1 MDKIVIYD
9 TETTNSTIWGSIIEV
24 GAVVVD
30 KNLREIGKLNIRGRM
45 PEGEV
50 PSAKALLVNSTSIDL
65 LTKGNYSHYDFLGA
79 VENFFSKCAP
89 AMFMGWSNLN
99 FDRRMFHFNFFKGNR
114 YPYAT
119 HSSPNS
125 EHDGLHI
132 ARAAQ
137 TLNSET
143 LKTEL
148 TEAGNPSL
156 ALESL
161 SRMQGFDTSASHTAY
176 VDAQNSLKVLRI
188 IKDKHKENWE
198 TFLKTSTKTSVETF
212 LKNEGIYS
220 IFENVK
226 GRNMMYLTSTL
237 HPNHC
242 FHPSYAS
249 WGYVWDLR
257 RDPEPLLNL
266 SVNQLRDI
274 LKKYSPKATRVLKT
288 NKAPVILDKEFA
300 LKQKPYSD
308 LDLETIKKRAQMV
321 RNNENFCKN
330 IQIINRE
337 AAEEKEQ
344 TKTQEDLLPE
354 EKLYVPKNAA
364 WEWDKITMTAG
375 NSHYEIKLSQ
385 QPDKIW
391 YFYAPHWKIIN
402 DTPEGTITRK
412 QSEEIKLDIP
422 YYSQLD
428 NYRDAN
434 RTCFSSSCAMLLSGL
449 KKDAISNDDDY
460 IETVFEIGDTTE
472 AWVQLRAL
480 EHYGVKAAFRQDGCW
495 EDVEELLGKGIP
507 VPLGILHLG
516 DVSNPVGG
524 GHWIVAVGLS
534 SDKKKILV
542 HDPFGDLDLIS
553 GRYLSDN
560 GKYLWYSKENLGPRW
575 MVEAGYSSGWYIKA
589 ES

>member
-1 MDKIVIYD
+1 
-9 TETTNSTIWGSIIEV
+9 
-24 GAVVVD
+24 
-30 KNLREIGKLNIRGRM
+30 M

-188 IKDKHKENWE
+188 IKEKHKENWE

-274 LKKYSPKATRVLKT
+274 FKKYSPKPLRVLKT
-288 NKAPVILDKEFA
+288 NKAPVILDKDFA
-300 LKQKPYSD
+300 LKQKPYLD
-308 LDLETIKKRAQMV
+308 LDLETIKRRAQMI

-354 EKLYVPKNAA
+354 ETLYEKFIPNKDTALFKTWHSSSWEDKLKLLDKFQDKRCSWFGQKIIYQEAPQILPPDLYKNIKSEIARRILSKNKEKWQTVNMA
-364 WEWDKITMTAG
+364 YNEIDYLRDQADKRDDKNELNKLDEINDFIM
-375 NSHYEIKLSQ
+375 SIEKKYEI
-385 QPDKIW
+385 
-391 YFYAPHWKIIN
+391 A
-402 DTPEGTITRK
+402 
-412 QSEEIKLDIP
+412 
-422 YYSQLD
+422 
-428 NYRDAN
+428 
-434 RTCFSSSCAMLLSGL
+434 
-449 KKDAISNDDDY
+449 
-460 IETVFEIGDTTE
+460 
-472 AWVQLRAL
+472 
-480 EHYGVKAAFRQDGCW
+480 
-495 EDVEELLGKGIP
+495 
-507 VPLGILHLG
+507 
-516 DVSNPVGG
+516 
-524 GHWIVAVGLS
+524 
-534 SDKKKILV
+534 
-542 HDPFGDLDLIS
+542 
-553 GRYLSDN
+553 
-560 GKYLWYSKENLGPRW
+560 
-575 MVEAGYSSGWYIKA
+575 
-589 ES
+589 

>member
-30 KNLREIGKLNIRGRM
+30 KNLKEIGKLNIRGRM

-99 FDRRMFHFNFFKGNR
+99 FDSRMFHFNFFKGNR

-161 SRMQGFDTSASHTAY
+161 SRMQGFATSASHTAY

-188 IKDKHKENWE
+188 IKEKHKENWQ
-198 TFLKTSTKTSVETF
+198 TFLKTSTKSGVETI
-212 LKNEGIYS
+212 LKSDGVYS

-226 GRNMMYLTSTL
+226 GRNMMYLVSTL
-237 HPNHC
+237 HPNQC

-249 WGYVWDLR
+249 WGYLWDLR
-257 RDPEPLLNL
+257 RDPEPLLDL
-266 SVNQLRDI
+266 SVDQLRDT
-274 LKKYSPKATRVLKT
+274 LKKFSPKALRVLKT
-288 NKAPVILDKEFA
+288 NKAPVVLDKEFA
-300 LKQKPYSD
+300 LKQKPYTE
-308 LDLETIKKRAQMV
+308 LDLETLKKRAQLV

-354 EKLYVPKNAA
+354 ETLYEKFIPNKDTALFKTWHSSSWEDKLRLLDKFQDKRSSWFGQKIIYQEAPQILPPDLYKNIKSEIARRILSKNKEKWQTVNMA
-364 WEWDKITMTAG
+364 YNEIDYLRDQADKRDDKIELNKLDEINDFIM
-375 NSHYEIKLSQ
+375 SIEKKYEI
-385 QPDKIW
+385 
-391 YFYAPHWKIIN
+391 A
-402 DTPEGTITRK
+402 
-412 QSEEIKLDIP
+412 
-422 YYSQLD
+422 
-428 NYRDAN
+428 
-434 RTCFSSSCAMLLSGL
+434 
-449 KKDAISNDDDY
+449 
-460 IETVFEIGDTTE
+460 
-472 AWVQLRAL
+472 
-480 EHYGVKAAFRQDGCW
+480 
-495 EDVEELLGKGIP
+495 
-507 VPLGILHLG
+507 
-516 DVSNPVGG
+516 
-524 GHWIVAVGLS
+524 
-534 SDKKKILV
+534 
-542 HDPFGDLDLIS
+542 
-553 GRYLSDN
+553 
-560 GKYLWYSKENLGPRW
+560 
-575 MVEAGYSSGWYIKA
+575 
-589 ES
+589 

>member
-30 KNLREIGKLNIRGRM
+30 KDLKEIGKLNIRGRM

-137 TLNSET
+137 TINSET

-161 SRMQGFDTSASHTAY
+161 SRIQGFDTSASHTAY

-188 IKDKHKENWE
+188 IKDKHRENWE
-198 TFLKTSTKTSVETF
+198 TFLKTSTKASVETF
-212 LKNEGIYS
+212 LKSEGIYS

-266 SVNQLRDI
+266 PVNQLRDV
-274 LKKYSPKATRVLKT
+274 LKKYSPKALRVLKT
-288 NKAPVILDKEFA
+288 NKAPVILDKDFA

-308 LDLETIKKRAQMV
+308 LDLETIEKREQMV
-321 RNNENFCKN
+321 RTSENFCKN

-337 AAEEKEQ
+337 TAEEKEQ

-354 EKLYVPKNAA
+354 ETLYEKFIPNKDTALFKTWHGSSWEDKLRLLDKFTDKRCSWFGQKIIYQEAPQILPPDLYKNIKSEIARRILSKNKEKWQTVNMA
-364 WEWDKITMTAG
+364 YNEIDYLRDQADKRDDKIELKKLDEINDFIM
-375 NSHYEIKLSQ
+375 SIEKKYEI
-385 QPDKIW
+385 
-391 YFYAPHWKIIN
+391 A
-402 DTPEGTITRK
+402 
-412 QSEEIKLDIP
+412 
-422 YYSQLD
+422 
-428 NYRDAN
+428 
-434 RTCFSSSCAMLLSGL
+434 
-449 KKDAISNDDDY
+449 
-460 IETVFEIGDTTE
+460 
-472 AWVQLRAL
+472 
-480 EHYGVKAAFRQDGCW
+480 
-495 EDVEELLGKGIP
+495 
-507 VPLGILHLG
+507 
-516 DVSNPVGG
+516 
-524 GHWIVAVGLS
+524 
-534 SDKKKILV
+534 
-542 HDPFGDLDLIS
+542 
-553 GRYLSDN
+553 
-560 GKYLWYSKENLGPRW
+560 
-575 MVEAGYSSGWYIKA
+575 
-589 ES
+589 

>member
-30 KNLREIGKLNIRGRM
+30 KNLKEIGKLNIRGRM

-50 PSAKALLVNSTSIDL
+50 PSAKALLVNSTSIEL

-137 TLNSET
+137 TLNSKT

-188 IKDKHKENWE
+188 IKAKHKENWE

-266 SVNQLRDI
+266 PINQLRDI
-274 LKKYSPKATRVLKT
+274 LKKYSPKALRVLKT

-300 LKQKPYSD
+300 LKQKPYLD

-321 RNNENFCKN
+321 RNSENFCKN

-337 AAEEKEQ
+337 IKQIKE
-344 TKTQEDLLPE
+344 
-354 EKLYVPKNAA
+354 
-364 WEWDKITMTAG
+364 M
-375 NSHYEIKLSQ
+375 IKL
-385 QPDKIW
+385 
-391 YFYAPHWKIIN
+391 N
-402 DTPEGTITRK
+402 
-412 QSEEIKLDIP
+412 
-422 YYSQLD
+422 
-428 NYRDAN
+428 
-434 RTCFSSSCAMLLSGL
+434 
-449 KKDAISNDDDY
+449 
-460 IETVFEIGDTTE
+460 
-472 AWVQLRAL
+472 
-480 EHYGVKAAFRQDGCW
+480 
-495 EDVEELLGKGIP
+495 
-507 VPLGILHLG
+507 
-516 DVSNPVGG
+516 
-524 GHWIVAVGLS
+524 
-534 SDKKKILV
+534 
-542 HDPFGDLDLIS
+542 
-553 GRYLSDN
+553 
-560 GKYLWYSKENLGPRW
+560 
-575 MVEAGYSSGWYIKA
+575 
-589 ES
+589 

>member
-30 KNLREIGKLNIRGRM
+30 KNLKEIGKLNIRGRM

-188 IKDKHKENWE
+188 IKEKHKENWQ
-198 TFLKTSTKTSVETF
+198 TFLKTSTKSSVETI
-212 LKNEGIYS
+212 LKSDGVYS

-226 GRNMMYLTSTL
+226 GRNMMYLVSTL
-237 HPNHC
+237 HPNQC

-249 WGYVWDLR
+249 WGYLWDLR
-257 RDPEPLLNL
+257 RDPEPLLDL
-266 SVNQLRDI
+266 SVDQLRDT
-274 LKKYSPKATRVLKT
+274 LKKFSPKALRVLRT
-288 NKAPVILDKEFA
+288 NKAPVVLDKEFA
-300 LKQKPYSD
+300 LKQKPYTE
-308 LDLETIKKRAQMV
+308 LDLETLKKRAQLV

-344 TKTQEDLLPE
+344 LTTQEDLLPE
-354 EKLYVPKNAA
+354 ETKKKKFIPNKDTALFKTWHSSSWEDKLRLLDKFQDKRCCWFGQKIIYQEAPQILPPDLYKNIKSEIARRILSKNKEKWQTVNMA
-364 WEWDKITMTAG
+364 YTEIDYLRDQASNRDDENELKKLDEINAFIM
-375 NSHYEIKLSQ
+375 SIEKKYEI
-385 QPDKIW
+385 
-391 YFYAPHWKIIN
+391 A
-402 DTPEGTITRK
+402 
-412 QSEEIKLDIP
+412 
-422 YYSQLD
+422 
-428 NYRDAN
+428 
-434 RTCFSSSCAMLLSGL
+434 
-449 KKDAISNDDDY
+449 
-460 IETVFEIGDTTE
+460 
-472 AWVQLRAL
+472 
-480 EHYGVKAAFRQDGCW
+480 
-495 EDVEELLGKGIP
+495 
-507 VPLGILHLG
+507 
-516 DVSNPVGG
+516 
-524 GHWIVAVGLS
+524 
-534 SDKKKILV
+534 
-542 HDPFGDLDLIS
+542 
-553 GRYLSDN
+553 
-560 GKYLWYSKENLGPRW
+560 
-575 MVEAGYSSGWYIKA
+575 
-589 ES
+589 

>member
-30 KNLREIGKLNIRGRM
+30 KNLKEIGKLNIRGRM

-148 TEAGNPSL
+148 TDAGNPSL

-188 IKDKHKENWE
+188 IKDKHKENWQ
-198 TFLKTSTKTSVETF
+198 TFLKTSTKPSVETI
-212 LKNEGIYS
+212 LKNDGIYS

-226 GRNMMYLTSTL
+226 GRNMMYLVSTL
-237 HPNHC
+237 HPNQC

-249 WGYVWDLR
+249 WGYLWDCR

-266 SVNQLRDI
+266 PINQLRDV
-274 LKKYSPKATRVLKT
+274 LKKMSPKALRVLKT
-288 NKAPVILDKEFA
+288 NKAPIVLDKDFA

-308 LDLETIKKRAQMV
+308 LDLETIKKRAFLV
-321 RNNENFCKN
+321 RNNEQFCKN
-330 IQIINRE
+330 IQTINRE

-354 EKLYVPKNAA
+354 ETLYEKFIPNKDTALFKTWHSSSWEDKLRMLDKFQDKRCSWFGQKIIYQEAPQILPPDLYKNIKSEIARRILSKNKEKWQTVNMA
-364 WEWDKITMTAG
+364 YSEIDYLRDQASNRDDEEELKKLEEINQFIM
-375 NSHYEIKLSQ
+375 SIEKKYEI
-385 QPDKIW
+385 
-391 YFYAPHWKIIN
+391 A
-402 DTPEGTITRK
+402 
-412 QSEEIKLDIP
+412 
-422 YYSQLD
+422 
-428 NYRDAN
+428 
-434 RTCFSSSCAMLLSGL
+434 
-449 KKDAISNDDDY
+449 
-460 IETVFEIGDTTE
+460 
-472 AWVQLRAL
+472 
-480 EHYGVKAAFRQDGCW
+480 
-495 EDVEELLGKGIP
+495 
-507 VPLGILHLG
+507 
-516 DVSNPVGG
+516 
-524 GHWIVAVGLS
+524 
-534 SDKKKILV
+534 
-542 HDPFGDLDLIS
+542 
-553 GRYLSDN
+553 
-560 GKYLWYSKENLGPRW
+560 
-575 MVEAGYSSGWYIKA
+575 
-589 ES
+589 

>member
-30 KNLREIGKLNIRGRM
+30 KNLKEIGKLNIRGRM

-188 IKDKHKENWE
+188 IKDKHKENWQ
-198 TFLKTSTKTSVETF
+198 TFLKTSTKPSVETI
-212 LKNEGIYS
+212 LKNDGIYS

-226 GRNMMYLTSTL
+226 GRNMMYLVSTL
-237 HPNHC
+237 HPNQC

-249 WGYVWDLR
+249 WGYLWDCR

-266 SVNQLRDI
+266 PINQLRDV
-274 LKKYSPKATRVLKT
+274 LKKMSPKALRVLKT
-288 NKAPVILDKEFA
+288 NKAPIVLDKNFA

-308 LDLETIKKRAQMV
+308 LDLETIKKRAFLV
-321 RNNENFCKN
+321 RNNEQFCKN
-330 IQIINRE
+330 IQTINRE

-344 TKTQEDLLPE
+344 TKAQEDLLPE
-354 EKLYVPKNAA
+354 ETLYEKFIPNKDTALFKTWHSSSWEEKLRMLDKFTDKRCSWFGQKIIYQEAPQILPPDLYRNIKSEIARRILSKNKERWQTVNMAYT
-364 WEWDKITMTAG
+364 EIDYLRDKTSNNDNEEEHKKLDEINQFIM
-375 NSHYEIKLSQ
+375 SIEKKYEI
-385 QPDKIW
+385 
-391 YFYAPHWKIIN
+391 A
-402 DTPEGTITRK
+402 
-412 QSEEIKLDIP
+412 
-422 YYSQLD
+422 
-428 NYRDAN
+428 
-434 RTCFSSSCAMLLSGL
+434 
-449 KKDAISNDDDY
+449 
-460 IETVFEIGDTTE
+460 
-472 AWVQLRAL
+472 
-480 EHYGVKAAFRQDGCW
+480 
-495 EDVEELLGKGIP
+495 
-507 VPLGILHLG
+507 
-516 DVSNPVGG
+516 
-524 GHWIVAVGLS
+524 
-534 SDKKKILV
+534 
-542 HDPFGDLDLIS
+542 
-553 GRYLSDN
+553 
-560 GKYLWYSKENLGPRW
+560 
-575 MVEAGYSSGWYIKA
+575 
-589 ES
+589 

>member
-30 KNLREIGKLNIRGRM
+30 KNLKEIGKLNIRGRM

-79 VENFFSKCAP
+79 VENFFTKCAP
-89 AMFMGWSNLN
+89 AVFMGWSNLN

-188 IKDKHKENWE
+188 IKDKHKENWD
-198 TFLKTSTKTSVETF
+198 TFLNTSTKTSVETF

-249 WGYVWDLR
+249 WGYVWDL
-257 RDPEPLLNL
+257 
-266 SVNQLRDI
+266 S
-274 LKKYSPKATRVLKT
+274 
-288 NKAPVILDKEFA
+288 
-300 LKQKPYSD
+300 
-308 LDLETIKKRAQMV
+308 
-321 RNNENFCKN
+321 
-330 IQIINRE
+330 
-337 AAEEKEQ
+337 
-344 TKTQEDLLPE
+344 
-354 EKLYVPKNAA
+354 
-364 WEWDKITMTAG
+364 
-375 NSHYEIKLSQ
+375 
-385 QPDKIW
+385 
-391 YFYAPHWKIIN
+391 
-402 DTPEGTITRK
+402 
-412 QSEEIKLDIP
+412 
-422 YYSQLD
+422 
-428 NYRDAN
+428 
-434 RTCFSSSCAMLLSGL
+434 
-449 KKDAISNDDDY
+449 
-460 IETVFEIGDTTE
+460 
-472 AWVQLRAL
+472 
-480 EHYGVKAAFRQDGCW
+480 
-495 EDVEELLGKGIP
+495 
-507 VPLGILHLG
+507 
-516 DVSNPVGG
+516 
-524 GHWIVAVGLS
+524 
-534 SDKKKILV
+534 
-542 HDPFGDLDLIS
+542 LIH
-553 GRYLSDN
+553 
-560 GKYLWYSKENLGPRW
+560 
-575 MVEAGYSSGWYIKA
+575 I
-589 ES
+589 

>member
-30 KNLREIGKLNIRGRM
+30 KNLKEIGKLNIRGRM

-99 FDRRMFHFNFFKGNR
+99 FDRRMFHYNFFKGNR

-125 EHDGLHI
+125 EHDGLNI

-137 TLNSET
+137 TLNSKT

-188 IKDKHKENWE
+188 IKDKHEENWQ
-198 TFLKTSTKTSVETF
+198 TFLKTSTKSSVETI
-212 LKNEGIYS
+212 LKNDGIYS

-226 GRNMMYLTSTL
+226 GRNMMYLVSTL
-237 HPNHC
+237 HPNQC
-242 FHPSYAS
+242 FHPSYTS
-249 WGYVWDLR
+249 WGYVWDCR

-266 SVNQLRDI
+266 PINQLKDV
-274 LKKYSPKATRVLKT
+274 LKKMSPKALRVLKT
-288 NKAPVILDKEFA
+288 NKAPIVLDKEFA

-308 LDLETIKKRAQMV
+308 LNLETIKKRASLV
-321 RNNENFCKN
+321 RNNEQFCKN

-354 EKLYVPKNAA
+354 ETLYEKFIPNKDTALFRIWHSSSWEDKLRMLDKFQDKRCSWFGQKIIYQEAPQILPPDLYKNIKSEIARRILSKNKEKWQTVNMA
-364 WEWDKITMTAG
+364 YSEIDYLRDQASNRDDEEELKKLDEINQFIM
-375 NSHYEIKLSQ
+375 SIEKKYEI
-385 QPDKIW
+385 
-391 YFYAPHWKIIN
+391 A
-402 DTPEGTITRK
+402 
-412 QSEEIKLDIP
+412 
-422 YYSQLD
+422 
-428 NYRDAN
+428 
-434 RTCFSSSCAMLLSGL
+434 
-449 KKDAISNDDDY
+449 
-460 IETVFEIGDTTE
+460 
-472 AWVQLRAL
+472 
-480 EHYGVKAAFRQDGCW
+480 
-495 EDVEELLGKGIP
+495 
-507 VPLGILHLG
+507 
-516 DVSNPVGG
+516 
-524 GHWIVAVGLS
+524 
-534 SDKKKILV
+534 
-542 HDPFGDLDLIS
+542 
-553 GRYLSDN
+553 
-560 GKYLWYSKENLGPRW
+560 
-575 MVEAGYSSGWYIKA
+575 
-589 ES
+589 

>member
-30 KNLREIGKLNIRGRM
+30 KNLKEIGKLNIRGRM

-188 IKDKHKENWE
+188 IKAKHKENWE

-266 SVNQLRDI
+266 PINQLRDI
-274 LKKYSPKATRVLKT
+274 LKKYSPKALRVLKT

-300 LKQKPYSD
+300 LKQKPYLD

-321 RNNENFCKN
+321 RNSENFCKN

-354 EKLYVPKNAA
+354 ETLYEKFIPNKDTALFKTWHSSSWEDKLRLLDKFQDKRCSWFGQKIIYQEAPQILPPDLYKNIKSEIARRILSKNKEKWQTVNMA
-364 WEWDKITMTAG
+364 YNEIDYLRDQADKRDDKIEL
-375 NSHYEIKLSQ
+375 NKL
-385 QPDKIW
+385 DE
-391 YFYAPHWKIIN
+391 IN
-402 DTPEGTITRK
+402 DFIM
-412 QSEEIKLDIP
+412 SI
-422 YYSQLD
+422 
-428 NYRDAN
+428 A
-434 RTCFSSSCAMLLSGL
+434 
-449 KKDAISNDDDY
+449 
-460 IETVFEIGDTTE
+460 
-472 AWVQLRAL
+472 
-480 EHYGVKAAFRQDGCW
+480 
-495 EDVEELLGKGIP
+495 
-507 VPLGILHLG
+507 
-516 DVSNPVGG
+516 
-524 GHWIVAVGLS
+524 
-534 SDKKKILV
+534 
-542 HDPFGDLDLIS
+542 
-553 GRYLSDN
+553 
-560 GKYLWYSKENLGPRW
+560 
-575 MVEAGYSSGWYIKA
+575 
-589 ES
+589 

>member
-30 KNLREIGKLNIRGRM
+30 KNLKEIGKLNIRGRM

-114 YPYAT
+114 YPYVT

-176 VDAQNSLKVLRI
+176 VDAQNSLNVLRI

-226 GRNMMYLTSTL
+226 GRNMMYLISTL

-266 SVNQLRDI
+266 QVNQLRDV
-274 LKKYSPKATRVLKT
+274 LKKYSPKALRVLKT
-288 NKAPVILDKEFA
+288 NKAPVILDKQFA
-300 LKQKPYSD
+300 IKQKPYLD
-308 LDLETIKKRAQMV
+308 LDLETIKKRAQMI
-321 RNNENFCKN
+321 RNNETFCKN

-354 EKLYVPKNAA
+354 ETLYEKFIPNKDTALFKTWHSSSWEDKLRLLDKFQDKRCSWFGQKIIYQEAPQILPPDLYKNIKSEIARRILSKNKEKWQTVNMA
-364 WEWDKITMTAG
+364 YNEIDYLRDQADKRDDKIELKKLDEINDFIM
-375 NSHYEIKLSQ
+375 SIEKKYEI
-385 QPDKIW
+385 
-391 YFYAPHWKIIN
+391 A
-402 DTPEGTITRK
+402 
-412 QSEEIKLDIP
+412 
-422 YYSQLD
+422 
-428 NYRDAN
+428 
-434 RTCFSSSCAMLLSGL
+434 
-449 KKDAISNDDDY
+449 
-460 IETVFEIGDTTE
+460 
-472 AWVQLRAL
+472 
-480 EHYGVKAAFRQDGCW
+480 
-495 EDVEELLGKGIP
+495 
-507 VPLGILHLG
+507 
-516 DVSNPVGG
+516 
-524 GHWIVAVGLS
+524 
-534 SDKKKILV
+534 
-542 HDPFGDLDLIS
+542 
-553 GRYLSDN
+553 
-560 GKYLWYSKENLGPRW
+560 
-575 MVEAGYSSGWYIKA
+575 
-589 ES
+589 

>member
-30 KNLREIGKLNIRGRM
+30 KNLKEIGKLNIRGRM

-79 VENFFSKCAP
+79 VENFFTKCAP
-89 AMFMGWSNLN
+89 AVFMGWSNLN

-188 IKDKHKENWE
+188 IKDKHKENWD

-226 GRNMMYLTSTL
+226 GRNMMYLTGTL

-266 SVNQLRDI
+266 PVNQLRDV
-274 LKKYSPKATRVLKT
+274 LKKYSPKALRVLKT
-288 NKAPVILDKEFA
+288 NKAPVILDKQFA
-300 LKQKPYSD
+300 LKQKPYSE
-308 LDLETIKKRAQMV
+308 LDLATIQKRAKLV
-321 RNNENFCKN
+321 RENENFCKN

-354 EKLYVPKNAA
+354 ETLYEKFVPNKDTAFFKTWHSSSWEDKLRLLDKFQDKRCSWFGQKIIYQEAPQILPPDLYKNIKSEIARRILSKNKEKWQTVNMA
-364 WEWDKITMTAG
+364 YTEIDYLRDQASNRDDEEELKKLDEINEFIM
-375 NSHYEIKLSQ
+375 SIEKKYEI
-385 QPDKIW
+385 
-391 YFYAPHWKIIN
+391 A
-402 DTPEGTITRK
+402 
-412 QSEEIKLDIP
+412 
-422 YYSQLD
+422 
-428 NYRDAN
+428 
-434 RTCFSSSCAMLLSGL
+434 
-449 KKDAISNDDDY
+449 
-460 IETVFEIGDTTE
+460 
-472 AWVQLRAL
+472 
-480 EHYGVKAAFRQDGCW
+480 
-495 EDVEELLGKGIP
+495 
-507 VPLGILHLG
+507 
-516 DVSNPVGG
+516 
-524 GHWIVAVGLS
+524 
-534 SDKKKILV
+534 
-542 HDPFGDLDLIS
+542 
-553 GRYLSDN
+553 
-560 GKYLWYSKENLGPRW
+560 
-575 MVEAGYSSGWYIKA
+575 
-589 ES
+589 

>member
-30 KNLREIGKLNIRGRM
+30 KNLKEIGKLNIRGRM

-79 VENFFSKCAP
+79 VENFFTKCAP
-89 AMFMGWSNLN
+89 AVFMGWSNLN

-188 IKDKHKENWE
+188 IKDKHKENWD

-212 LKNEGIYS
+212 LKNERIYS

-226 GRNMMYLTSTL
+226 GRNMMYLTGTL

-266 SVNQLRDI
+266 PINQLRDV
-274 LKKYSPKATRVLKT
+274 LKKYSPKALRVLKT
-288 NKAPVILDKEFA
+288 NKAPVILDKQFA

-308 LDLETIKKRAQMV
+308 LDLATIQKRAKLV
-321 RNNENFCKN
+321 RENENFCKN

-354 EKLYVPKNAA
+354 ETLYVKFIPNKDTALFKTWHSSSWEDKLRLLDKFQDKRCSWFGQKIIYQEAPQILPPDLYKNIKSEIARRILSKNKENWQTIGMA
-364 WEWDKITMTAG
+364 YNEIDTLRNQADNNDDEMELKKLDEINEFVM
-375 NSHYEIKLSQ
+375 SIEKKYEI
-385 QPDKIW
+385 
-391 YFYAPHWKIIN
+391 A
-402 DTPEGTITRK
+402 
-412 QSEEIKLDIP
+412 
-422 YYSQLD
+422 
-428 NYRDAN
+428 
-434 RTCFSSSCAMLLSGL
+434 
-449 KKDAISNDDDY
+449 
-460 IETVFEIGDTTE
+460 
-472 AWVQLRAL
+472 
-480 EHYGVKAAFRQDGCW
+480 
-495 EDVEELLGKGIP
+495 
-507 VPLGILHLG
+507 
-516 DVSNPVGG
+516 
-524 GHWIVAVGLS
+524 
-534 SDKKKILV
+534 
-542 HDPFGDLDLIS
+542 
-553 GRYLSDN
+553 
-560 GKYLWYSKENLGPRW
+560 
-575 MVEAGYSSGWYIKA
+575 
-589 ES
+589 

>member
-30 KNLREIGKLNIRGRM
+30 KNLKEIGKLNIRGRM

-99 FDRRMFHFNFFKGNR
+99 FDRRMFHFNFFKANR
-114 YPYAT
+114 YPYIT
-119 HSSPNS
+119 HSSPNQ
-125 EHDGLHI
+125 EHDGLHV

-148 TEAGNPSL
+148 TQAGNPSL

-266 SVNQLRDI
+266 KVNQLRDI
-274 LKKYSPKATRVLKT
+274 FKKCSPKPLRVLKT

-308 LDLETIKKRAQMV
+308 LDLETIKRRAEMV

-354 EKLYVPKNAA
+354 ETLYEKFIPNKDTALFKTWHSSSWEDKLRLLDKFTDKRCSWFGQKIIYQEAPQILPPDLYKNIKSEIARRILSKNKEKWQTVNMA
-364 WEWDKITMTAG
+364 YNEIDYLRDQADKRDDKNELNKLDEI
-375 NSHYEIKLSQ
+375 NDFIISVEKKYEI
-385 QPDKIW
+385 
-391 YFYAPHWKIIN
+391 A
-402 DTPEGTITRK
+402 
-412 QSEEIKLDIP
+412 
-422 YYSQLD
+422 
-428 NYRDAN
+428 
-434 RTCFSSSCAMLLSGL
+434 
-449 KKDAISNDDDY
+449 
-460 IETVFEIGDTTE
+460 
-472 AWVQLRAL
+472 
-480 EHYGVKAAFRQDGCW
+480 
-495 EDVEELLGKGIP
+495 
-507 VPLGILHLG
+507 
-516 DVSNPVGG
+516 
-524 GHWIVAVGLS
+524 
-534 SDKKKILV
+534 
-542 HDPFGDLDLIS
+542 
-553 GRYLSDN
+553 
-560 GKYLWYSKENLGPRW
+560 
-575 MVEAGYSSGWYIKA
+575 
-589 ES
+589 

>member
-30 KNLREIGKLNIRGRM
+30 RNLKEIGKLNIRGRM

-119 HSSPNS
+119 HSSPNK

-137 TLNSET
+137 TLDPET

-188 IKDKHKENWE
+188 IKNKHKENWE
-198 TFLKTSTKTSVETF
+198 KFLKTSTKSSVET
-212 LKNEGIYS
+212 LLTNEGIYS

-226 GRNMMYLTSTL
+226 GRNMMYLVCTL
-237 HPNHC
+237 HPKHT

-249 WGYVWDLR
+249 WGYLWDLR
-257 RDPEPLLNL
+257 RDPEPLLNM
-266 SVNQLRDI
+266 SVNQLRDT
-274 LKKYSPKATRVLKT
+274 LKKISPKALRVLKT
-288 NKAPVILDKEFA
+288 NKAPVVLNQEFA
-300 LKQKPYSD
+300 LKQKPYLD
-308 LDLETIKKRAQMV
+308 LDLNLIKKRAHLV
-321 RNNENFCKN
+321 RNSENFCKN

-337 AAEEKEQ
+337 VAEEKEQ

-354 EKLYVPKNAA
+354 ETLYEKFIPNRDTSLFKTWHSSSWEDKLRLLDKFQDKRCSWFGQKIIYQEAPQILPPDLYRNIKSEIARRILSKNKEKWQTVNMAYTEIDYLRDQA
-364 WEWDKITMTAG
+364 SNRDDEEELRKLDEINQFIMSIEKK
-375 NSHYEIKLSQ
+375 YEI
-385 QPDKIW
+385 
-391 YFYAPHWKIIN
+391 A
-402 DTPEGTITRK
+402 
-412 QSEEIKLDIP
+412 
-422 YYSQLD
+422 
-428 NYRDAN
+428 
-434 RTCFSSSCAMLLSGL
+434 
-449 KKDAISNDDDY
+449 
-460 IETVFEIGDTTE
+460 
-472 AWVQLRAL
+472 
-480 EHYGVKAAFRQDGCW
+480 
-495 EDVEELLGKGIP
+495 
-507 VPLGILHLG
+507 
-516 DVSNPVGG
+516 
-524 GHWIVAVGLS
+524 
-534 SDKKKILV
+534 
-542 HDPFGDLDLIS
+542 
-553 GRYLSDN
+553 
-560 GKYLWYSKENLGPRW
+560 
-575 MVEAGYSSGWYIKA
+575 
-589 ES
+589 